1 MKKILNKLTY
11 LTYQVFPS
19 EKANSIQTIRMLEN
33 FSLKNIDV
41 NLIYPRRGK
50 LDFRNETI
58 NDFYNIE
65 NHFEIKQLA
74 HKLPFNYF
82 KNFEKINFVL
92 SSFLWSIYSVRNVM
106 KNVPVDQVMMTR
118 THWILFFLRNYKNLI
133 IFECHKFSK
142 INNFIFKLLK
152 DKANLVIIFT
162 NLNLKQSFSLSNKL
176 EKNSIVLESSY
187 EDRLFQNIE
196 TYSEK
201 QKNKVV
207 FVGQLLR
214 FNKKRDLEF
223 LINAFKE
230 KSLEDFE
237 LRIIGGPNQV
247 VNDLKKIAGNNTK
260 FLGHLSNKDAV
271 KEMESAAFGILINE
285 KNQHSLMHT
294 SPIKYF
300 EYQRAGLKILAI
312 DFEAH
317 RNLPIKDNLYFFED
331 GNVLSF
337 KTSLL
342 KAKEEPF
349 KNNPELSKFS
359 YSHRV
364 DKLIDHVARLE
375 GLEPPTL

>member
-1 MKKILNKLTY
+1 MNKLTY

-33 FSLKNIDV
+33 LSLKNIDV

-65 NHFEIKQLA
+65 NQFEIKQLA

-92 SSFLWSIYSVRNVM
+92 SSFLWSIYSVRKVM

-118 THWILFFLRNYKNLI
+118 THWILFFLRNYKNLT

-162 NLNLKQSFSLSNKL
+162 NLSLKQSFSLSNNL

-214 FNKKRDLEF
+214 FNRKRDLEF

-247 VNDLKKIAGNNTK
+247 ANDLEKIAGKNTK
-260 FLGHLSNKDAV
+260 FLGHLSNKDAIKEMGLDIDNPAYEAVGNVVSGTTNVPLDRILANINNVRAAMDKNNAAWQRLATLMGWNRWDVGIPNREVDKV
-271 KEMESAAFGILINE
+271 KEDIKKRKAEE
-285 KNQHSLMHT
+285 K
-294 SPIKYF
+294 K
-300 EYQRAGLKILAI
+300 RK
-312 DFEAH
+312 
-317 RNLPIKDNLYFFED
+317 R
-331 GNVLSF
+331 
-337 KTSLL
+337 
-342 KAKEEPF
+342 EEE
-349 KNNPELSKFS
+349 KRK
-359 YSHRV
+359 
-364 DKLIDHVARLE
+364 KKKK
-375 GLEPPTL
+375 